1 MRRSVTIAAAA
12 TAATLS
18 AGLLA
23 VPAFGLAATSIT
35 SPTPRQSATGTAGCP
50 YGVTDPDGQGRGW
63 GTAGGRGGPGMM
75 GGPGRM
81 GGPGMVGGPGMMSG
95 DGTGPGMMGRRAD
108 GTVADPLAGL
118 AQGSL
123 TADQKVK
130 LAGLAEEEKLAHDVY
145 VALAAS
151 TKDTR
156 FTRIAAAES
165 WHLTM
170 VRALLTRYGIS
181 DPTAGRPDGSFA
193 SAQVQ
198 QQYRDL
204 VARGSASADAALA
217 VGRDVENADLAALSG
232 AGAGVSAQD
241 VTTVYARLDRAS
253 RMHLRAFGS

>member
-12 TAATLS
+12 AAATLS

-23 VPAFGLAATSIT
+23 VPAFGLAATSA
-35 SPTPRQSATGTAGCP
+35 PEPAPRQSAAGTVGCP
-50 YGVTDPDGQGRGW
+50 YGVTDHAGQGRGW
-63 GTAGGRGGPGMM
+63 GSTGGRGGPGMM
-75 GGPGRM
+75 GGPGM
-81 GGPGMVGGPGMMSG
+81 G
-95 DGTGPGMMGRRAD
+95 GPGMMGRRAD
-108 GTVADPLAGL
+108 GTAADPLAGL
-118 AQGSL
+118 VQGSL
-123 TADQKVK
+123 TADQKAK
-130 LAGLAEEEKLAHDVY
+130 LAGMADEEKLAHDVY

-151 TKDTR
+151 TKDAR

-181 DPTAGRPDGSFA
+181 DPTVGRADGSFA

-204 VARGSASADAALA
+204 VARGSTSADAALA
-217 VGRDVENADLAALSG
+217 VGRDVENADLAAL
-232 AGAGVSAQD
+232 AGAGTGVGAQD

-253 RMHLRAFGS
+253 RMHLRAFGG